1 MDTHIHQP
9 KKKIS
14 KWKVATVVLA
24 ILLIIVIFTKGFSFK
39 GANGSISENDAKD
52 KALNFIKENLLQPGV
67 EVNLNSIAEES
78 GLYKLDLSLNMLG
91 KVQNVPAYV
100 SKDGKLLLLQAFE
113 LDKELSPGTTQPA
126 EKIEV
131 SADDDPFLGDENA
144 PITIIEFSDFQCPY
158 CGKFDED
165 TLPELKEKYID
176 TGKIKFI
183 YRDYPL
189 EFHQYAQKAAE
200 ASECAHEQDK
210 YWEYHDIL
218 FKNQN
223 DLTVDDLKKY
233 AADLKL
239 DTNKFNECLDS
250 SKYKEEVEKDFNDGQ
265 SYGVS
270 GTPAFFVNGILI
282 SGAQPFSAFEEIIEQ
297 ELNK

>member
-39 GANGSISENDAKD
+39 GADGSISENDAKD

-113 LDKELSPGTTQPA
+113 LDKGLSPGTTQPA

-131 SADDDPFLGDENA
+131 SADDDAFLGKEDA
-144 PITIIEFSDFQCPY
+144 PITIVEFSDFQCPF
-158 CGKFDED
+158 CSRFDED

-176 TGKIKFI
+176 TGKVKFV

-200 ASECAHEQDK
+200 ASECADEQGK

-218 FKNQN
+218 FKNQ
-223 DLTVDDLKKY
+223 DKLTVDDLKKY
-233 AADLKL
+233 TAELKL
-239 DTNKFNECLDS
+239 DTTKFNECLDS